1 MMSKSLQELQSQ
13 IQSMPSDRVKSIVMF
28 WLASEQKTIVEF
40 EQLVDDSEDEDWGDL
55 PDFPE
60 DQMIS
65 EDEMVAESL
74 AIFAAYQKNPKGIP
88 HRAMKQWAESLGQDN
103 ELPCPR

>member
-1 MMSKSLQELQSQ
+1 MSKSPQQLQSQ
-13 IQSMPSDRVKSIVMF
+13 IESMPSDRVKSIVLF
-28 WLASEQKTIVEF
+28 WLASEEKTIVEF
-40 EQLVDDSEDEDWGDL
+40 EQLVDDEEDWGEL

-88 HRAMKQWAESLGQDN
+88 HEAMKQWADSLGQDD